1 ISFFGLGYVGLT
13 MAACFASRGFDV
25 IGYDV
30 DNSKVKMLKEKKAPI
45 FEPGIAKLIAE
56 SGDLLQATGDPTEA
70 VAGSDFIFITT
81 GTPSRDDGSIDI
93 RYVEAAAKTIG
104 SLLNTSGVYPVIV
117 VKSTVVPGTTGGQIR
132 NQLESASGRAAGD
145 DFGLTMN
152 PEFLKEGHAVEDM
165 LKPDRLVI
173 GEVNKKSGDAL
184 VSLYDD
190 FYRHSL
196 PPLVRTTLENAELIK
211 YANNSFLALKIS
223 FANSIARLCEV
234 IPGGD
239 VDMIMKGIG
248 LDSRIGNSFLRAGI
262 AWGGSCFPKDLKAI
276 RSFAKQKGVR
286 LELVDAS
293 LEVNKEGPVQV
304 VDRCASI
311 MGGLSGKTVALL
323 GLAFKPDTD
332 DIRESPAIMV
342 GVELIR
348 RGATVK
354 AFDPVIKSA
363 PNGFILSSDI
373 VECLRGA
380 DIALLATEWKEFQK
394 IEPKLFASVMRTAV
408 VMDTR
413 RVYEREAFTAAGV
426 RLFQL
431 GRGEK

>member
-1 ISFFGLGYVGLT
+1 MSGRKRISFFGLGYVGLT

-262 AWGGSCFPKDLKAI
+262 AWGGSCFPKDLTAI
-276 RSFAKQKGVR
+276 RSFAKQKG
-286 LELVDAS
+286 
-293 LEVNKEGPVQV
+293 
-304 VDRCASI
+304 
-311 MGGLSGKTVALL
+311 
-323 GLAFKPDTD
+323 
-332 DIRESPAIMV
+332 
-342 GVELIR
+342 
-348 RGATVK
+348 
-354 AFDPVIKSA
+354 
-363 PNGFILSSDI
+363 
-373 VECLRGA
+373 
-380 DIALLATEWKEFQK
+380 
-394 IEPKLFASVMRTAV
+394 
-408 VMDTR
+408 
-413 RVYEREAFTAAGV
+413 
-426 RLFQL
+426 
-431 GRGEK
+431 